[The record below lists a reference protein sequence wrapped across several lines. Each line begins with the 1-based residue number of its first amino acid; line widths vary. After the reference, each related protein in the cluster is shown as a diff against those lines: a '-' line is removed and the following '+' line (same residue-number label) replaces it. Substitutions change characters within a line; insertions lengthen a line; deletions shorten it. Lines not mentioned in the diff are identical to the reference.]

1 MKQLFASLSAAT
13 LVVGLAGATH
23 APQAIASKATP
34 SAKRTPNKA
43 ELRAQQL
50 KKSAPGDEYFGRM
63 KMSYLGI
70 NNTLRDDAVRAGDY
84 TIDTGIINS
93 VSFAEDALNDWR
105 RKYPDD
111 PQLARTFYL
120 MGRMYGKIW
129 TAAGQGRAAYYYQ
142 MLESR
147 FPKTY
152 FGKLMHAQ
160 LAKGFTEH
168 VLADAL
174 PCPTPLP
181 TATPTPTPMPRGF
194 HPTATPAPTP
204 SPTPSPTPT
213 PIPTPPPGGHI
224 HLVIVPQPCY
234 VVTPSPSP
242 TPVPTATPTP
252 TPGPVI
258 APPASGSPVPL
269 PSGALAPVATAT
281 PPEPIRTMIPR
292 PSPTASHRP

>member
-13 LVVGLAGATH
+13 LVVGLAGATP
-23 APQAIASKATP
+23 APPAAASKEKPA
-34 SAKRTPNKA
+34 AKRTPDKA
-43 ELRAQQL
+43 EQRAQLL

-84 TIDTGIINS
+84 TTDSGLINS

-105 RKYPDD
+105 SKYPDD

-129 TAAGQGRAAYYYQ
+129 TVAGQGRAAYYYQ
-142 MLESR
+142 MLETR

-181 TATPTPTPMPRGF
+181 TPTPAPTPMPRGF
-194 HPTATPAPTP
+194 HPTPSPPPTP

-213 PIPTPPPGGHI
+213 PIPTPPPNSHI

-242 TPVPTATPTP
+242 TPTPSPTP
-252 TPGPVI
+252 SPGAVVSPR
-258 APPASGSPVPL
+258 ASGSPVPL
-269 PSGALAPVATAT
+269 PSGSLAPVPAATAT

-292 PSPTASHRP
+292 PSATPSHRP